1 MLKFLGPI
9 RQPPSLVSLSVIVQF
24 ILTSLS
30 EPETEHRVSA
40 AGPLIRHRTYE
51 GDHGDEEPSK
61 RNAIDLTGPKLTRL
75 QSNRCGKPHRSSEKA
90 HHNAV

>member
-9 RQPPSLVSLSVIVQF
+9 SQPPSFDQPPSFVSLSVIVQF

-30 EPETEHRVSA
+30 EPETEHRVCA

-51 GDHGDEEPSK
+51 GDHGQDP
-61 RNAIDLTGPKLTRL
+61 N
-75 QSNRCGKPHRSSEKA
+75 
-90 HHNAV
+90 